1 MPTVTIRPQA
11 RIDMAG
17 IWAYIAQDSEPQADK
32 FIDRIDR
39 QLAKLALQ
47 PAIGRLRNELVE
59 NLRSFPFERY
69 LLFYQIT
76 TEGID
81 VARVLHGARDI
92 DAQFTY

>member
-39 QLAKLALQ
+39 
-47 PAIGRLRNELVE
+47 
-59 NLRSFPFERY
+59 
-69 LLFYQIT
+69 
-76 TEGID
+76 
-81 VARVLHGARDI
+81 
-92 DAQFTY
+92 

>member
-32 FIDRIDR
+32 FIDRIDK

-47 PAIGRLRNELVE
+47 PAIRRLRNELVE

-81 VARVLHGARDI
+81 VVRVLHSARDI

>member
-47 PAIGRLRNELVE
+47 PAVGRLRNELV
-59 NLRSFPFERY
+59 
-69 LLFYQIT
+69 
-76 TEGID
+76 
-81 VARVLHGARDI
+81 
-92 DAQFTY
+92 